1 MKDVLGNIL
10 KEKSQKRK
18 LLLPYLTF
26 GYPTIESFLAILENL
41 NPDFIDALEIGIPH
55 SDPVADGPV
64 IQESSQKALAL
75 GVTPRLVFEKM
86 QTLKLS
92 FPLIAMTYG
101 NIVYQ
106 YGIEKFGRDFK
117 EAGFYGLIVAD
128 FPLEA
133 KPLLDKLENLLSII
147 LLASTTTPE
156 ERLKKIARESQGF
169 VYLVS
174 GKGVTGKTR
183 IQQEELREVVTII
196 KSATDLPVLVGFGI
210 DSPEKAKEIASFC
223 DGVIVGS
230 ALLHF
235 VAQNEHHKNLP
246 QLVNDF
252 LSNFRKAL
260 NEIE

>member
-1 MKDVLGNIL
+1 MKDVLGNVL
-10 KEKSQKRK
+10 KKKSQKRK

-26 GYPTIESFLAILENL
+26 GYPEIESFTEILKSLDPEL
-41 NPDFIDALEIGIPH
+41 IDALEIGIPH
-55 SDPVADGPV
+55 SDPVADGPI
-64 IQESSQKALAL
+64 IQESSQQALTL
-75 GVTPRLVFEKM
+75 GVTPQMVFEKM
-86 QTLKLS
+86 QTLKLP

-106 YGIEKFGRDFK
+106 YGIEKFGQNFRK
-117 EAGFYGLIVAD
+117 AGFYGLIVAD

-133 KPLLDKLENLLSII
+133 KSLLGNLENLLSII
-147 LLASTTTPE
+147 LLASTTTSK
-156 ERLKKIARESQGF
+156 ERLEKIARESQGF

-196 KSATDLPVLVGFGI
+196 KSTTDLPVLVGFGI
-210 DSPEKAKEIASFC
+210 DSPEKAREIVSFC
-223 DGVIVGS
+223 DGVIIGS

-235 VAQNEHHKNLP
+235 INQNKKDRNLP

-252 LSNFRKAL
+252 LRNFRKAL
-260 NEIE
+260 SKIK